1 MYDKL
6 NKIYSNTRLDLFC
19 MSVGYVIDKGIEYV
33 SQFEDKDI
41 DELKGTP
48 MMTDDFVK
56 SLVRTARDIAKA
68 TDTGI
73 ELVQFCDAKGVFE
86 VEHYTNGE
94 KYGRLTL
101 EEIARKTLEYILY
114 DEIDFPNSIEEAK
127 ENLADYLSIEVED
140 IDKLIEY

>member
-1 MYDKL
+1 MYEKL
-6 NKIYSNTRLDLFC
+6 NKVYNETRLDLFC
-19 MSVGYVIDKGIEYV
+19 MAVGYVIDKGVEYV

-48 MMTDDFVK
+48 MMTDGFVQ

-68 TDTGI
+68 TNTGI

-94 KYGRLTL
+94 KYGRTTL
-101 EEIARKTLEYILY
+101 EEIARKTFEYILY
-114 DEIDFPNSIEEAK
+114 DETDFPNSEEEAK
-127 ENLADYLSIEVED
+127 ENLADYLGIEVED
-140 IDKLIEY
+140 IEKLMEY